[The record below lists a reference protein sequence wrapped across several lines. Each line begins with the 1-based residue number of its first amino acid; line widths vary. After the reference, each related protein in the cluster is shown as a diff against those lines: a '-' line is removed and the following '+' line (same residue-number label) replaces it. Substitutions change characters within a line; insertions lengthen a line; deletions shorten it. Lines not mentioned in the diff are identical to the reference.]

1 MFSWHK
7 RLALLENHQSASIQI
22 TIALHSTVNGYMRNE
37 YALVPEMLVF
47 ATVVEL
53 RGFAAAARQ
62 LELTTSAVSRSVGRL
77 EAHWGARLLHRTT
90 RSVSLTELGAE
101 VYAGCAQMAQLAR
114 EIHATAGHYGDTP
127 RGKVRMT
134 APEVF
139 GEIWLAPQL
148 PAFRARWPEVEVA
161 VQLTDRM
168 QDLTEEGLDLAIRL
182 TMPAQLPPGM
192 VARALCQVR
201 YIAVA
206 SPAWLAQLAAPLTH
220 PGDLANQPCITLG
233 YGEFQNQLRWEP
245 QEVAG
250 QPMPQSP
257 QAQQAPQDV
266 RVHAPLSI
274 TNSVGILALA
284 QQHQGVGIVADF
296 AARNALAQGLLVQL
310 FPGWQLAGAYAPRTA
325 YALYPPTRHLPLKV
339 RALIDHLTGSQI

>member
-1 MFSWHK
+1 
-7 RLALLENHQSASIQI
+7 
-22 TIALHSTVNGYMRNE
+22 MRNE
-37 YALVPEMLVF
+37 HTLVPEMLVF

-53 RGFAAAARQ
+53 RGFAAAARR

-77 EAHWGARLLHRTT
+77 EAHWGAKLLHRTT
-90 RSVSLTELGAE
+90 RSISLTELGAE
-101 VYAGCAQMAQLAR
+101 VYAGCAQMVQLAR
-114 EIHATAGHYGDTP
+114 EVHATAGHYGDTP

-168 QDLTEEGLDLAIRL
+168 VDLVEEGLDLAIRL

-201 YIAVA
+201 YIAMA
-206 SPAWLAQLAAPLTH
+206 SPAWLRQLPGPLTQ
-220 PGDLANQPCITLG
+220 PAALADLPCITLG

-245 QEVAG
+245 VATTPPG
-250 QPMPQSP
+250 KVTEGT
-257 QAQQAPQDV
+257 QAPQEL

-274 TNSVGILALA
+274 SNSVGILALA
-284 QQHQGVGIVADF
+284 LQQQGVGIVADF
-296 AARNALAQGLLVQL
+296 AALEALEQGRLVQL
-310 FPGWQLAGAYAPRTA
+310 FPDWQLAGPYAPRTA
-325 YALYPPTRHLPLKV
+325 YALYPPSRHLPLKV
-339 RALIDHLTGSQI
+339 RAFIDHLVRGEG

>member
-1 MFSWHK
+1 
-7 RLALLENHQSASIQI
+7 
-22 TIALHSTVNGYMRNE
+22 MRNE
-37 YALVPEMLVF
+37 HALVPEMLVF

-90 RSVSLTELGAE
+90 RSISLTELGAE

-206 SPAWLAQLAAPLTH
+206 SPECLRLLPAPLEH
-220 PGDLANQPCITLG
+220 PSDLASLPCITLG

-245 QEVAG
+245 VDMAALTLAAQE
-250 QPMPQSP
+250 
-257 QAQQAPQDV
+257 V
-266 RVHAPLSI
+266 RVHTPLSI

-296 AARNALAQGLLVQL
+296 AAKAALAQGQLVQL

-339 RALIDHLTGSQI
+339 RALIDHLTPHS